1 MRTIFFVIIIFV
13 IASCG
18 RNREVYDATGIF
30 EATEIIVSAEAS
42 GKLMEF
48 NVSEGQRIPAGEQ
61 LGYIDTVQLHL
72 RKKQL
77 LASVDAVVSRSY
89 DVAKQ
94 IAAIREEIATMQR
107 ERERTEK
114 LIAANA
120 ATGKQLDDINSRI
133 AVLEKQLAAQR
144 STLESGNT
152 SIARESAA
160 LEIQVAQI
168 DDQLSKSRI
177 TSPIDGTVLVKYAE
191 KGELTA
197 TGKPLFKVADTN
209 NMILRAYISAQQLT
223 QLKTGQGVAVF
234 SDYGNA
240 DTRRY
245 EGVVTWISDKSEFTP
260 KTIQTPDE
268 RVNLVYAIKI
278 AVKNDGL
285 LKIGM
290 YGDVQLKVEN

>member
-1 MRTIFFVIIIFV
+1 MRTIFFVIIVLV
-13 IASCG
+13 ITSCG
-18 RNREVYDATGIF
+18 RSKEIYDATGIF
-30 EATEIIVSAEAS
+30 EATEIIVSSEAS

-48 NVSEGQRIPAGEQ
+48 NVSEGQRVSVSQQ
-61 LGYIDTVQLHL
+61 LGYIDTIQLYL

-94 IAAIREEIATMQR
+94 IAAIKEEIATMQR
-107 ERERTEK
+107 ERERTER
-114 LIAANA
+114 LIEANA

-152 SIARESAA
+152 SIARESSA

-168 DDQLSKSRI
+168 DDQLLKSKI

-197 TGKPLFKVADTN
+197 VGKPLFKVADTN
-209 NMILRAYISAQQLT
+209 EMILRAYITAQQLT
-223 QLKTGQGVAVF
+223 QLKIGQSVAVY
-234 SDYGNA
+234 SDYGDA

-245 EGVVTWISDKSEFTP
+245 DGIVTWISDKSEFTP

-290 YGDVQLKVEN
+290 YGDIQLKMEN